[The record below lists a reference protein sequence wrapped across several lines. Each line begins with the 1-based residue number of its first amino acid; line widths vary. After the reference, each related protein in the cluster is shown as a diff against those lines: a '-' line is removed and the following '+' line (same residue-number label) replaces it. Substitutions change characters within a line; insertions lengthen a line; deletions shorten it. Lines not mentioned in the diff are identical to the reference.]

1 MVARSSVRS
10 VNEALARLRSLDAQR
25 PWVLDCVLAVAIF
38 LAAAVS
44 AGTPAPEYRPPDVT
58 VYLLLALG
66 AAPYAFRRRWPLPVM
81 VVASIPVLA
90 LLALGYSSA
99 VIGAALFLA
108 AYTVAAYSDRLVTA
122 LGVGYAVVVMIVVAA
137 VAPTAMGI
145 AALVTNAALFTGAF
159 ALGRSAHVRRE
170 NVVLLQE
177 RAQLAEQARA
187 DEARHAVADER
198 LRIAQELHDVL
209 GHSLGVIALQ
219 AGVGAHVIDVDPA
232 EAKASLEAIS
242 RTSRSSL
249 AEVRRILGAL
259 RTDTGV
265 RGYHPPPGLGAL
277 DALAAELTE
286 AGLPV
291 RIRVHGVPHRVP
303 AALDLTGYRV
313 VQEAL
318 TNVVR
323 HAGPAHAEVTVRYDD
338 RQVTVLVDDDGRGT
352 TAWDGT
358 TSGHGQLGMRERVAV
373 WGGTLHT
380 GPRPEGGYRVIA
392 TLPYETPEEP

>member
-1 MVARSSVRS
+1 MNA
-10 VNEALARLRSLDAQR
+10 ALARLRRLDAQR
-25 PWVLDCVLAVAIF
+25 PWVLDCVLALAIF
-38 LAAAVS
+38 VAATIS
-44 AGTPAPEYRPPDVT
+44 AATPSPQFRAPDAT
-58 VYLLLALG
+58 VYALIVLG
-66 AAPYAFRRRWPLPVM
+66 ALPYAARRRWPLPVM
-81 VVASIPVLA
+81 VLASIPVVA

-108 AYTVAAYSDRLVTA
+108 AYTVAAYSDRRVTA
-122 LGVGYAVVVMIVVAA
+122 VAAAYAVVMMAVLVVVA
-137 VAPTAMGI
+137 PGAMGI
-145 AALVTNAALFTGAF
+145 GAVVTNAALFTGAF
-159 ALGRSAHVRRE
+159 ALGRSAQVRRE

-187 DEARHAVADER
+187 EEARHAVADER

-219 AGVGAHVIDVDPA
+219 AGVGAHVIDADPA

-249 AEVRRILGAL
+249 AEVRRILGSL
-259 RTDTGV
+259 RVEGGAA
-265 RGYHPPPGLGAL
+265 GYHPPLGLAAL

-286 AGLPV
+286 AGLL
-291 RIRVHGVPHRVP
+291 VHVQVVGVPHQVP

-323 HAGPAHAEVTVRYDD
+323 HAGAARADVTVRYEA
-338 RQVTVLVDDDGRGT
+338 RTVTVQVDDDGRGAPAGST
-352 TAWDGT
+352 G
-358 TSGHGQLGMRERVAV
+358 GHGQLGMRERVAI

-380 GPRPEGGYRVIA
+380 GPRAGGGYRVTA
-392 TLPYETPEEP
+392 TLPYEPLEGP

>member
-1 MVARSSVRS
+1 MR
-10 VNEALARLRSLDAQR
+10 EELARLRDLDAQR
-25 PWVLDCVLAVAIF
+25 PWVLDSVLAMAIF
-38 LAAAVS
+38 VAAAVS
-44 AGTPAPEYRPPDVT
+44 AATPSSQFRAPDMI
-58 VYLLLALG
+58 VYLLIALG
-66 AAPYAFRRRWPLPVM
+66 AAPYAGRRRWPLPVL
-81 VVASIPVLA
+81 VLASIPVLA

-108 AYTVAAYSDRLVTA
+108 AYTVAAYSSRRITA
-122 LGVGYAVVVMIVVAA
+122 LAIGYAGFVMVIVVM

-145 AALVTNAALFTGAF
+145 GAVVTNAALFTGAF

-177 RAQLAEQARA
+177 RAQLAEQARVE
-187 DEARHAVADER
+187 EARHAVADER

-259 RTDTGV
+259 RTDADAT
-265 RGYHPPPGLGAL
+265 GYHPPPGLAAL
-277 DALAAELTE
+277 DGLAAELTE

-291 RIRVHGVPHRVP
+291 RVDVQGAPQQVP

-318 TNVVR
+318 TNVAR
-323 HAGPAHAEVTVRYDD
+323 HAGPAQAEVTVRYESGK
-338 RQVTVLVDDDGRGT
+338 VTVQVDDDGRGAAT
-352 TAWDGT
+352 RGADTG
-358 TSGHGQLGMRERVAV
+358 GHGQLGMRERVAV

-380 GPRPEGGYRVIA
+380 GPRPEGGYRVTA
-392 TLPYETPEEP
+392 TLPYQAQEGS

>member
-1 MVARSSVRS
+1 MNA
-10 VNEALARLRSLDAQR
+10 ALARLRDLDTRR
-25 PWVLDCVLAVAIF
+25 PWILDCVLAVVIF
-38 LAAAVS
+38 AAAAVS
-44 AGTPAPEYRPPDVT
+44 AATPAEQFRSPDAT
-58 VYLLLALG
+58 AYLLIALG
-66 AAPYAFRRRWPLPVM
+66 AAPYAARRRWPFAVLVL
-81 VVASIPVLA
+81 ASIPVVA
-90 LLALGYSSA
+90 LLALGYSSS

-108 AYTVAAYSDRLVTA
+108 AYTVAAYSDRHVTSLA
-122 LGVGYAVVVMIVVAA
+122 VAYAVIVMVVVIVVA
-137 VAPTAMGI
+137 PPNAMGVG
-145 AALVTNAALFTGAF
+145 AVVTNAALFTGAF

-170 NVVLLQE
+170 NVVLLEE

-259 RTDTGV
+259 RTDADTGP
-265 RGYHPPPGLGAL
+265 RGYHPPPGLDAL
-277 DALAAELTE
+277 DTLATELTE

-291 RIRVHGVPHRVP
+291 RVHVLGVPHEVP

-313 VQEAL
+313 AQEAL

-323 HAGPAHAEVTVRYDD
+323 HAGPAQAEVTVRYED
-338 RQVTVLVDDDGRGT
+338 RQVTVQVDDDGRGT
-352 TAWDGT
+352 TAQG
-358 TSGHGQLGMRERVAV
+358 SSAGGHGQLGMRERVAV

-392 TLPYETPEEP
+392 TLPYDTQEGP

>member
-1 MVARSSVRS
+1 M
-10 VNEALARLRSLDAQR
+10 ARLRQLDAQR

-38 LAAAVS
+38 VAAAAS
-44 AGTPAPEYRPPDVT
+44 AATPSPEYRSPDAT
-58 VYLLLALG
+58 VYVLIALG
-66 AAPYAFRRRWPLPVM
+66 AVPYTVRRRWPLPVM
-81 VVASIPVLA
+81 VLASIPVLA

-108 AYTVAAYSDRLVTA
+108 AYTVAAYSDRRITSLA
-122 LGVGYAVVVMIVVAA
+122 VGYAVVVMVVVVT
-137 VAPTAMGI
+137 VAPTARGI
-145 AALVTNAALFTGAF
+145 GAVVTNAALFTGAF
-159 ALGRSAHVRRE
+159 ALGRSAHVRRQ
-170 NVVLLQE
+170 NVALLQE

-187 DEARHAVADER
+187 EQARHAVADER

-259 RTDTGV
+259 RTQTGE
-265 RGYHPPPGLGAL
+265 RGYHPPLGLDAL

-291 RIRVHGVPHRVP
+291 HVQVQGVPNQVP

-323 HAGPAHAEVTVRYDD
+323 HAGPAQAEVTVRYED
-338 RQVTVLVDDDGRGT
+338 RQVTVQVNDDGAGT
-352 TAWDGT
+352 TTQGSAPG
-358 TSGHGQLGMRERVAV
+358 GHGQLGMRERVAV
-373 WGGTLHT
+373 WGGTLDT
-380 GPRPEGGYRVIA
+380 GPRPDGGYRVTA
-392 TLPYETPEEP
+392 TLPYEPQEGP

>member
-1 MVARSSVRS
+1 MNA
-10 VNEALARLRSLDAQR
+10 ALARLRRLDAEF
-25 PWVLDCVLAVAIF
+25 PWVLDCALALAILVAATIS
-38 LAAAVS
+38 AANP
-44 AGTPAPEYRPPDVT
+44 TPQFRSPDAT
-58 VYLLLALG
+58 VYALIALG
-66 AAPYAFRRRWPLPVM
+66 SLPYAARRRWPLAVL
-81 VVASIPVLA
+81 VLASIPVVA

-108 AYTVAAYSDRLVTA
+108 AYTVAAYCDRRVTA
-122 LGVGYAVVVMIVVAA
+122 VAAAYAVVVIAVVVA
-137 VAPTAMGI
+137 VAPGAMGVG
-145 AALVTNAALFTGAF
+145 AVVTNAALFTGAF

-170 NVVLLQE
+170 NVALLQE

-187 DEARHAVADER
+187 EEARHAVADER

-219 AGVGAHVIDVDPA
+219 AGVGAHVIDADPA

-249 AEVRRILGAL
+249 AEVRRILGKL
-259 RTDTGV
+259 RVDSGTA
-265 RGYHPPPGLGAL
+265 GYHPPLGLDAL

-291 RIRVHGVPHRVP
+291 HVEVVGVPHQVP

-323 HAGPAHAEVTVRYDD
+323 HAGAARADVTVRYEA
-338 RQVTVLVDDDGRGT
+338 RTVTVQVDDDGRGAPNGST
-352 TAWDGT
+352 G
-358 TSGHGQLGMRERVAV
+358 GHGQLGMRERVAV

-380 GPRPEGGYRVIA
+380 GPRPGGGYRVTA
-392 TLPYETPEEP
+392 TLPYEPLEGP

>member
-1 MVARSSVRS
+1 
-10 VNEALARLRSLDAQR
+10 VNEALARIRSLDAER
-25 PWVLDCVLAVAIF
+25 PWVLDSLLAVVIF
-38 LAAAVS
+38 VAAAAS
-44 AGTPAPEYRPPDVT
+44 AATPAPQYRPPDVI
-58 VYLLLALG
+58 VYVLIALS

-81 VVASIPVLA
+81 VLASIPVLA

-99 VIGAALFLA
+99 VIGAALILA
-108 AYTVAAYSDRLVTA
+108 AYTVAAHSDRLVTSLA
-122 LGVGYAVVVMIVVAA
+122 IGYAALVMVIVAV

-177 RAQLAEQARA
+177 RAQLAERARA

-242 RTSRSSL
+242 RTSRTSL

-259 RTDTGV
+259 RADTGTA
-265 RGYHPPPGLGAL
+265 GYHPPPGLSAL
-277 DALAAELTE
+277 DTLAAELTE

-291 RIRVHGVPHRVP
+291 HVRVHGAPNQVP

-323 HAGPAHAEVTVRYDD
+323 HAGPARAEVEVRYEDGK
-338 RQVTVLVDDDGRGT
+338 VTVQVDDDGRGT
-352 TAWDGT
+352 AGQGST
-358 TSGHGQLGMRERVAV
+358 TGGHGQLGMRERVAI
-373 WGGTLHT
+373 WGGTLHA
-380 GPRPEGGYRVIA
+380 GPRPDGGYRVTA
-392 TLPYETPEEP
+392 TLPYEIQERP

>member
-1 MVARSSVRS
+1 MNDAV
-10 VNEALARLRSLDAQR
+10 ARLRSLDAQR
-25 PWVLDCVLAVAIF
+25 PWVLDGILAVAIF
-38 LAAAVS
+38 VAAAVS
-44 AGTPAPEYRPPDVT
+44 AATPAPQYRPPDVT
-58 VYLLLALG
+58 VYLLIALG
-66 AAPYAFRRRWPLPVM
+66 AAPYVVRRRWPLPVL
-81 VVASIPVLA
+81 VLASIPVLA

-108 AYTVAAYSDRLVTA
+108 AYTVAAHSDRLGTA
-122 LGVGYAVVVMIVVAA
+122 LGVGYAIVVMVVVAV

-145 AALVTNAALFTGAF
+145 AGVVTNAALFTGAF
-159 ALGRSAHVRRE
+159 ALGGSAHVRRE
-170 NVVLLQE
+170 NVALLQE

-187 DEARHAVADER
+187 EEARHAVADER

-265 RGYHPPPGLGAL
+265 TGYHPPLGLDAL
-277 DALAAELTE
+277 DALAVELTE

-291 RIRVHGVPHRVP
+291 TVQVSGTPHDVP
-303 AALDLTGYRV
+303 AALGLTAYRV

-318 TNVVR
+318 TNVLR
-323 HAGPAHAEVTVRYDD
+323 HAGPGARADVSVHYAE
-338 RQVTVLVDDDGRGT
+338 RQVTIRVDDDGHAVPASVGSPRT
-352 TAWDGT
+352 
-358 TSGHGQLGMRERVAV
+358 GHGQLGMRERVSV
-373 WGGTLHT
+373 WGGTLQV
-380 GPRPEGGYRVIA
+380 GPRPEGGYRVTA
-392 TLPYETPEEP
+392 TLPYEPQEGP

>member
-1 MVARSSVRS
+1 
-10 VNEALARLRSLDAQR
+10 VNAALARFRLLDAQR
-25 PWVLDCVLAVAIF
+25 PWVLDGSLALAIF
-38 LAAAVS
+38 IAAAVS
-44 AGTPAPEYRPPDVT
+44 ATTPAPEYRPPDTT
-58 VYLLLALG
+58 VYVLIALG
-66 AAPYAFRRRWPLPVM
+66 ALPYAFRRRWPLPVL
-81 VVASIPVLA
+81 VLASIPVLA

-108 AYTVAAYSDRLVTA
+108 AYTVAAHSDRRTTSLAVA
-122 LGVGYAVVVMIVVAA
+122 YAVVVMVVVVM

-145 AALVTNAALFTGAF
+145 GAVVTNAALFTGAF

-187 DEARHAVADER
+187 EEARHAVSDER

-219 AGVGAHVIDVDPA
+219 AGVGAHVIDVDPE

-265 RGYHPPPGLGAL
+265 TGYHPPPGLDAL

-291 RIRVHGVPHRVP
+291 RIHVQGVPHQVP

-323 HAGPAHAEVTVRYDD
+323 HAGPAQAEVTVRYDD
-338 RQVTVLVDDDGRGT
+338 RQVTLQVDDDGCGT
-352 TAWDGT
+352 TARASSSG
-358 TSGHGQLGMRERVAV
+358 GHGQLGMRERVAV

-380 GPRPEGGYRVIA
+380 GPRPGGGYRVTA
-392 TLPYETPEEP
+392 TLPYETQEGP

>member
-1 MVARSSVRS
+1 M
-10 VNEALARLRSLDAQR
+10 
-25 PWVLDCVLAVAIF
+25 
-38 LAAAVS
+38 
-44 AGTPAPEYRPPDVT
+44 T
-58 VYLLLALG
+58 VYVLIALG
-66 AAPYAFRRRWPLPVM
+66 AAPYAFRRRWPLPVL
-81 VVASIPVLA
+81 VLASIPVLA

-108 AYTVAAYSDRLVTA
+108 AYTVAAYSGRRVTSLA
-122 LGVGYAVVVMIVVAA
+122 VAYSVVVMVIVAV

-145 AALVTNAALFTGAF
+145 AAVVTNAALFTGAF

-242 RTSRSSL
+242 RTSRTSL

-259 RTDTGV
+259 RTDPDTGV

-291 RIRVHGVPHRVP
+291 RIHVHGVPHQVP

-323 HAGPAHAEVTVRYDD
+323 HAGPAHAEVTVRYED
-338 RQVTVLVDDDGRGT
+338 RQVTVQVDDDGRGT
-352 TAWDGT
+352 TGSRDT
-358 TSGHGQLGMRERVAV
+358 PSGHGQLGMRERVAV

-380 GPRPEGGYRVIA
+380 GPRPEGGYRVTA
-392 TLPYETPEEP
+392 TLPYESQEGP

>member
-1 MVARSSVRS
+1 MNA
-10 VNEALARLRSLDAQR
+10 ALARLRDLDSQR

-38 LAAAVS
+38 VAAAVS
-44 AGTPAPEYRPPDVT
+44 AATPADQFRPPDAI
-58 VYLLLALG
+58 VYVLIALG
-66 AAPYAFRRRWPLPVM
+66 AAPYAGRRRWPFAVM
-81 VVASIPVLA
+81 VLASIPVVA

-108 AYTVAAYSDRLVTA
+108 AYTVAAYSNRWVTA
-122 LGVGYAVVVMIVVAA
+122 LAVGYSVAVTVLVVA
-137 VAPTAMGI
+137 VAPEAMGI
-145 AALVTNAALFTGAF
+145 GAVVTNMALFIGAF
-159 ALGRSAHVRRE
+159 ALGRGAHVRRE

-187 DEARHAVADER
+187 EEARHAVADER

-219 AGVGAHVIDVDPA
+219 AGVGAHVIDVDPT

-259 RTDTGV
+259 RTDTGAT
-265 RGYHPPPGLGAL
+265 GYHPPPGLDAL
-277 DALAAELTE
+277 DTLAAGLTE

-291 RIRVHGVPHRVP
+291 HTEILGTPNQVP
-303 AALDLTGYRV
+303 AALGLTAYRV
-313 VQEAL
+313 IQEAL

-323 HAGPAHAEVTVRYDD
+323 HAGPAAQAQVTVRYDD
-338 RQVTVLVDDDGRGT
+338 RQVTLQVDDDGHAAPAPAGGPRT
-352 TAWDGT
+352 
-358 TSGHGQLGMRERVAV
+358 GHGQLGMRERVAV

-392 TLPYETPEEP
+392 TLPYEPQEAP

>member
-1 MVARSSVRS
+1 MNAAV
-10 VNEALARLRSLDAQR
+10 ARLRSLDAQR

-38 LAAAVS
+38 VVAAAS
-44 AGTPAPEYRPPDVT
+44 AATPAPQYRPPDPT
-58 VYLLLALG
+58 VYVLIALA
-66 AAPYAFRRRWPLPVM
+66 AAPYAFRRRWPLPVL
-81 VVASIPVLA
+81 VLASIPVLA

-108 AYTVAAYSDRLVTA
+108 AYTVAAYSDRLVTSVA
-122 LGVGYAVVVMIVVAA
+122 IAYAAVVMVAVA
-137 VAPTAMGI
+137 VVAPTEMGI
-145 AALVTNAALFTGAF
+145 AGMATNAALFTGAF

-170 NVVLLQE
+170 NVILLQE
-177 RAQLAEQARA
+177 RAHLAEQARYE
-187 DEARHAVADER
+187 EARSAVADER

-219 AGVGAHVIDVDPA
+219 AGIGAHVIDADPA

-259 RTDTGV
+259 RTDTDTGV
-265 RGYHPPPGLGAL
+265 RGYHPPQGLAAL
-277 DALAAELTE
+277 DTLAADLTE

-291 RIRVHGVPHRVP
+291 HIHVHGDPQQVP
-303 AALDLTGYRV
+303 AALDLTAYRV

-323 HAGPAHAEVTVRYDD
+323 HAGPAHAEVTVRYED
-338 RQVTVLVDDDGRGT
+338 QKVTVQVDDDGRGAAT
-352 TAWDGT
+352 PGRPRAAMASSACA
-358 TSGHGQLGMRERVAV
+358 SGSRCGAA
-373 WGGTLHT
+373 
-380 GPRPEGGYRVIA
+380 P
-392 TLPYETPEEP
+392 

>member
-1 MVARSSVRS
+1 MNA
-10 VNEALARLRSLDAQR
+10 ALARLRRLDAEF
-25 PWVLDCVLAVAIF
+25 PWVLDCALALAILVAATIS
-38 LAAAVS
+38 AA
-44 AGTPAPEYRPPDVT
+44 TPSPQFRSPDAT
-58 VYLLLALG
+58 VYALIALG
-66 AAPYAFRRRWPLPVM
+66 SLPYAARRRWPLAVL
-81 VVASIPVLA
+81 VLASIPVVA

-108 AYTVAAYSDRLVTA
+108 AYTVAAYCDRRVTA
-122 LGVGYAVVVMIVVAA
+122 VAAAYAVVVMAVVVVVA
-137 VAPTAMGI
+137 PGAMGVG
-145 AALVTNAALFTGAF
+145 AVVTNAALFTGAF

-170 NVVLLQE
+170 NVALLQE

-187 DEARHAVADER
+187 EEARHAVADER

-219 AGVGAHVIDVDPA
+219 AGVGAHVIDADPA
-232 EAKASLEAIS
+232 EAEASLEAIS

-249 AEVRRILGAL
+249 AEVRRILGKL
-259 RTDTGV
+259 RVDSGTA
-265 RGYHPPPGLGAL
+265 GYHPPLGLDAL

-291 RIRVHGVPHRVP
+291 HVEVVGVPHQVP

-323 HAGPAHAEVTVRYDD
+323 HAGAARADVTVRYEA
-338 RQVTVLVDDDGRGT
+338 RTVTVQVDDDGRGAPNGST
-352 TAWDGT
+352 G
-358 TSGHGQLGMRERVAV
+358 GHGQLGMRERVAV

-380 GPRPEGGYRVIA
+380 GPRPGGGYRVTA
-392 TLPYETPEEP
+392 TLPYEPVEGP

>member
-1 MVARSSVRS
+1 M
-10 VNEALARLRSLDAQR
+10 NEAVARLRRIDAQR
-25 PWVLDCVLAVAIF
+25 PWLLDGILAVAIF
-38 LAAAVS
+38 VAAAVT
-44 AGTPAPEYRPPDVT
+44 AATPAPQYRPPDVT
-58 VYLLLALG
+58 VYLLIALG
-66 AAPYAFRRRWPLPVM
+66 AAPYAVRRRWPLPVL
-81 VVASIPVLA
+81 VLASIPVLA

-108 AYTVAAYSDRLVTA
+108 AYTVAAYCDPLGTA
-122 LGVGYAVVVMIVVAA
+122 LGVGYAIIVMVTVAV

-145 AALVTNAALFTGAF
+145 AALVTNAALFMGAF

-177 RAQLAEQARA
+177 RATLAEQARA
-187 DEARHAVADER
+187 EEARHAVADER

-242 RTSRSSL
+242 QTSRSSL

-259 RTDTGV
+259 RTDSGV
-265 RGYHPPPGLGAL
+265 TGYHPPLGLDAL
-277 DALAAELTE
+277 DALAVELTE

-291 RIRVHGVPHRVP
+291 TVQVRGTYQDVPP
-303 AALDLTGYRV
+303 ALGLTAYRV

-318 TNVVR
+318 TNVLR
-323 HAGPAHAEVTVRYDD
+323 HAGPSARADVSVRYDD
-338 RQVTVLVDDDGRGT
+338 RKVTIQVDDDGHPAPAPRASPRT
-352 TAWDGT
+352 
-358 TSGHGQLGMRERVAV
+358 GHGQLGMRERVSV
-373 WGGTLHT
+373 WGGTLQV

-392 TLPYETPEEP
+392 TLPYEPQERP

>member
-1 MVARSSVRS
+1 MNA
-10 VNEALARLRSLDAQR
+10 ALARIRGLDAER
-25 PWVLDCVLAVAIF
+25 PWVLDLV
-38 LAAAVS
+38 LAAAIFVGAVVAATAS
-44 AGTPAPEYRPPDVT
+44 SPEFKSPDLTAYV
-58 VYLLLALG
+58 LMALG
-66 AAPYAFRRRWPLPVM
+66 ALPYCVRRRWPLPVFLL
-81 VVASIPVLA
+81 ASIPVLA

-108 AYTVAAYSDRLVTA
+108 AYTVAAYSDRRATA
-122 LGVGYAVVVMIVVAA
+122 AAGAYAVVVLVVVVLAA
-137 VAPTAMGI
+137 PASMGFG
-145 AALVTNAALFTGAF
+145 AVVTNAALFIGAF
-159 ALGRSAHVRRE
+159 ALGRNAHVRRE
-170 NVVLLQE
+170 NVILLEE
-177 RAQLAEQARA
+177 RADLAERARA

-198 LRIAQELHDVL
+198 LRIAQEVHDVL

-259 RTDTGV
+259 RTDTGE
-265 RGYHPPPGLGAL
+265 RGYHPPLGLDAL
-277 DALAAELTE
+277 DALASELTE

-291 RIRVHGVPHRVP
+291 HVEVLGIPNGVP

-323 HAGPAHAEVTVRYDD
+323 HAGPAKAEVTVRYED
-338 RQVTVLVDDDGRGT
+338 RQVTVQVDDDGRGT
-352 TAWDGT
+352 TAQAGNPT
-358 TSGHGQLGMRERVAV
+358 GHGQLGMRERVAV
-373 WGGTLHT
+373 WGGTLFA
-380 GPRPEGGYRVIA
+380 GPGPEGGYRVTA
-392 TLPYETPEEP
+392 TLPYEPQEGP

>member
-1 MVARSSVRS
+1 M
-10 VNEALARLRSLDAQR
+10 NPALARLRSLDAQR

-38 LAAAVS
+38 VAAAATAV
-44 AGTPAPEYRPPDVT
+44 APAAQFRPADATLYV
-58 VYLLLALG
+58 LLALG
-66 AAPYAFRRRWPLPVM
+66 AAPYAVRRRWPLPVLM
-81 VVASIPVLA
+81 LASIPVLA
-90 LLALGYSSA
+90 MLALGYSSA

-108 AYTVAAYSDRLVTA
+108 AYTVAAYSDQRVTA
-122 LGVGYAVVVMIVVAA
+122 LAAAYILFLLVALVE
-137 VAPTAMGI
+137 VAPGAMGI
-145 AALVTNAALFTGAF
+145 GAVVTNAALFTGAF

-170 NVVLLQE
+170 NVLLLQE
-177 RAQLAEQARA
+177 RAQLAEQAHA

-259 RTDTGV
+259 RTDTDTGP
-265 RGYHPPPGLGAL
+265 RGYHPPPGLDAL

-291 RIRVHGVPHRVP
+291 RVHVHGVPHEVP

-313 VQEAL
+313 AQEAL

-323 HAGPAHAEVTVRYDD
+323 HAGPAQAEVTVRYED
-338 RQVTVLVDDDGRGT
+338 RQVTVQVDDDGRGT
-352 TAWDGT
+352 TARASSTG
-358 TSGHGQLGMRERVAV
+358 GHGQLGMRERVAV

-392 TLPYETPEEP
+392 TLPYETQEGP

>member
-1 MVARSSVRS
+1 M
-10 VNEALARLRSLDAQR
+10 NEAVARLRRLDAQR
-25 PWVLDCVLAVAIF
+25 PWVLDGILAVAIF
-38 LAAAVS
+38 VAAAVS
-44 AGTPAPEYRPPDVT
+44 AATPAPQFRPPDVT
-58 VYLLLALG
+58 VYLLIALG
-66 AAPYAFRRRWPLPVM
+66 AAPYAVRRRWPLPVL
-81 VVASIPVLA
+81 VLASIPVLA

-108 AYTVAAYSDRLVTA
+108 AYTVAAYSDRVATA
-122 LGVGYAVVVMIVVAA
+122 LGVGYAIVMIVIVAV

-145 AALVTNAALFTGAF
+145 AAVVTNAALFTGAF

-187 DEARHAVADER
+187 EEARHAVADER

-242 RTSRSSL
+242 QTSRSSL

-259 RTDTGV
+259 RTDSGV
-265 RGYHPPPGLGAL
+265 TGYHPPLGL
-277 DALAAELTE
+277 DALDTLTAELTE

-291 RIRVHGVPHRVP
+291 TVQVRGTPHDVPP
-303 AALDLTGYRV
+303 ALELTAYRV

-318 TNVVR
+318 TNVLR
-323 HAGPAHAEVTVRYDD
+323 HAGPAARADVSVRYDD
-338 RQVTVLVDDDGRGT
+338 RQVTIQVDDDGHM
-352 TAWDGT
+352 APAPV
-358 TSGHGQLGMRERVAV
+358 TSPRTGHGQLGMRERVAV
-373 WGGTLHT
+373 WGGTLQV
-380 GPRPEGGYRVIA
+380 GPRPGGGYRVTA
-392 TLPYETPEEP
+392 TLPYESQERP